1 MKPFKNRLHLF
12 MLMALAGLFCACE
25 TNRDEVMALSKNLIL
40 PSQTGKDVTMLY
52 SDSAILKVKLQ
63 APEMQIFERDVK
75 EKITILPKGF
85 FIIFYDALG
94 KESSTMKADYGVR
107 YETSRR
113 MEAKYNVEV
122 VTAKGE
128 KLNTEHLVWDEKTKK
143 ISSNQF
149 VKITTAKEIIMG
161 NGLIANED
169 MSQYEIK
176 EVTGTVKVDN
186 KEL

>member
-1 MKPFKNRLHLF
+1 MGLFKNRLYLF
-12 MLMALAGLFCACE
+12 VLVALAGIICSCE
-25 TNRDEVMALSKNLIL
+25 TNRDEVLAIGKKLIL
-40 PSQTGKDVTMLY
+40 PSQTGKEVTMLY

-85 FIIFYDALG
+85 FIIFYDVLG
-94 KESSTMKADYGVR
+94 KESSTLKADYGVR

-128 KLNTEHLVWDEKTKK
+128 KLNTEHLIWDEKTKK
-143 ISSNQF
+143 ISSDQF

-169 MSQYEIK
+169 LSQYEIK